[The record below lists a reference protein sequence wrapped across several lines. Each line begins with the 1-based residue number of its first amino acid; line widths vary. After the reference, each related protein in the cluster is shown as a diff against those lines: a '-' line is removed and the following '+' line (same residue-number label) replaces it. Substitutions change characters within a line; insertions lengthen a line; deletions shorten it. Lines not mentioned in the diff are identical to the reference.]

1 MHPPPPPDNDPEL
14 IAAAAA
20 DLAGLKAPSAAARSR
35 AQPLFEQIVRTLQ
48 AKRPGQGPG
57 AAQGTELLP
66 ASELGPASAGKQGLD
81 AAAEPSPSR
90 AGSPASRQGP
100 EPRPGARPGAAPRG
114 PVRYGRG
121 RRYDLAL
128 AVLLGPTGSA
138 AETTAAEGWPTT
150 AAPAGQTVPILSG
163 DTPAASAAAVVSPP
177 ARPPAHAPQIRASV
191 RRPSP
196 SPARELPPAPWV
208 EESTSSLLRILEG
221 GAQAFD
227 LAFTDP
233 TLGPITCTITVR
245 AGLATATFY
254 AADADT
260 RRLLDAEA
268 GRLRVML
275 EARGLRVAA
284 VTIQPAPG
292 RG

>member
-20 DLAGLKAPSAAARSR
+20 DLAGLRAPSAAARSR

-48 AKRPGQGPG
+48 ANRPGQGPG
-57 AAQGTELLP
+57 AAQGIGPLSAPE
-66 ASELGPASAGKQGLD
+66 AGPASAEKQGPD

-90 AGSPASRQGP
+90 AGSPALRQGP
-100 EPRPGARPGAAPRG
+100 EPEPRPGAAPRG

-138 AETTAAEGWPTT
+138 AETTSAGGWPTT

-163 DTPAASAAAVVSPP
+163 DTPAASAAAAVSPP

-191 RRPSP
+191 RRPPP

-208 EESTSSLLRILEG
+208 EESTSSLLRILED